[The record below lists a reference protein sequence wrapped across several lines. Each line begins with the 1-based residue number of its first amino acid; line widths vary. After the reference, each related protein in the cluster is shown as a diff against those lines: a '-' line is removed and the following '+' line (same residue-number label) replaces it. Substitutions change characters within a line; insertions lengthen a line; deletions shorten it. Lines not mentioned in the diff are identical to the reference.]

1 MEAAVLVSHSAF
13 GKLECDFGA
22 AAELETQVM
31 DSTFPMTL
39 DHGCDVSGVEL
50 STNGGNNFI
59 PSNDNGHYNART
71 KNQSLPR

>member
-1 MEAAVLVSHSAF
+1 MVSHSAF

-31 DSTFPMTL
+31 DFTFPMTL
-39 DHGCDVSGVEL
+39 EYGCDVSGVA
-50 STNGGNNFI
+50 STTNGGNNFI
-59 PSNDNGHYNART
+59 PSNDNAHHNAWT